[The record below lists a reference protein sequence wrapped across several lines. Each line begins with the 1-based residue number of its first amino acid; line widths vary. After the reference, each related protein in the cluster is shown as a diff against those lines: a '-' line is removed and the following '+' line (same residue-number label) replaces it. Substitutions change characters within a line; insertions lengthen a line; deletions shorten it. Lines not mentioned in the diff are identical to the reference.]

1 MAKDTPKMISRWAQN
16 RPKMGPK
23 RSKNESGEDPEG
35 LWMDPQRGQVEAKLT
50 QDGSKFVHV
59 AWRCP
64 RAAQDVPKMGQD
76 DTKVAPRRPKRAPRW
91 PQEGPRWHQKSP
103 KRAQDEAKMAQHRAR
118 PSKLMP
124 IRPKVQNH

>member
-1 MAKDTPKMISRWAQN
+1 MDR
-16 RPKMGPK
+16 
-23 RSKNESGEDPEG
+23 
-35 LWMDPQRGQVEAKLT
+35 MDPQRGQVEAKLT

-118 PSKLMP
+118 QSKLMP
-124 IRPKVQNH
+124 IRPKVQNHKSLKNIRNIKVLEGSGAPREAPNEAKMALRWV